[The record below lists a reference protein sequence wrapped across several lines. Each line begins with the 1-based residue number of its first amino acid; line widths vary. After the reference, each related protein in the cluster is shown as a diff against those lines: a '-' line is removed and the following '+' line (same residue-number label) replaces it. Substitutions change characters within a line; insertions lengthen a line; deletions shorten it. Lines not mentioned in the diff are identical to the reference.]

1 LLVSKKRYTFPM
13 STITAVFEPESD
25 GTVHLPIPEELR
37 GRRLLITAT
46 LEAAAASS
54 VGPERDQLQ
63 LRRDAFEKL
72 RQLNP
77 FREIDDPV
85 AWQKSIRTDRALPE
99 RE

>member
-1 LLVSKKRYTFPM
+1 M

-37 GRRLLITAT
+37 GRRVLVTAT
-46 LEAAAASS
+46 LEAAAGDSETRLGAEP
-54 VGPERDQLQ
+54 GRLQ

-85 AWQKSIRTDRALPE
+85 AWQKSIRTDRVLPE